1 MSKFAIRVAIFFVII
16 FGVYI
21 FGAFVSWDF
30 NAGHWSTENRMIFAL
45 VGTAFGFL
53 MAVNPYF
60 PEAD

>member
-1 MSKFAIRVAIFFVII
+1 VAIFFVII
-16 FGVYI
+16 FGAYI

-30 NAGHWSTENRMIFAL
+30 NAGHWSTESRTFFAL
-45 VGTAFGFL
+45 FGTAFGFL